1 MNAKE
6 QAIAL
11 MNHYKGVVYPY
22 LGSGYLTG
30 TEDRNLIFENAKKE
44 AKYLIK
50 HMTEVKFPYVD
61 NAFTNTQYTHL
72 TYWSKVGTELDTLT
86 IDEILPIK

>member
-11 MNHYKGVVYPY
+11 MNHYKAVVYPY

-50 HMTEVKFPYVD
+50 HMTEVKFPYVAD
-61 NAFTNTQYTHL
+61 AVTNTQYSHL
-72 TYWSKVGTELDTLT
+72 TYWSKVEAEVDALT
-86 IDEILPIK
+86 IDEILPLS